1 MHGLHV
7 PVNTLLEKR
16 LSAHVTGDC
25 VAFDVL
31 HVVLNRLTDHVALL
45 ALGRH
50 SMVLILV
57 LLDLLVLA
65 ASKVTVGTLKHSICM
80 RPHFSF
86 LDCFLHFSLF
96 PRTMNSPDV
105 IFESRGY
112 FPHIGT
118 LRTGESL
125 LSVDSYHVSVE
136 LFHMFETLWTFARS
150 LLETLLFQLFANTD
164 KCWFVGLIFR
174 VPVISEL
181 IFHRIIFIIIEVWY
195 LIVSVI
201 SIIRI
206 DLGDNFFFPSP
217 KIFIIC
223 PIGNIVLDISL
234 EQEKKDMDT
243 STSP

>member
-7 PVNTLLEKR
+7 PVNTLLEQR

-45 ALGRH
+45 ALGRR

-57 LLDLLVLA
+57 LLDLSVLA
-65 ASKVTVGTLKHSICM
+65 ASKVTMGTLKHSICL

-86 LDCFLHFSLF
+86 LDRYLYFSLF
-96 PRTMNSPDV
+96 PRTMNSPDM

-112 FPHIGT
+112 FPYIGT

-125 LSVDSYHVSVE
+125 LSVDSYHVSVD

-150 LLETLLFQLFANTD
+150 LLKTLLFLLFADTD
-164 KCWFVGLIFR
+164 KFWFVGLIFR
-174 VPVISEL
+174 VPVIFEL
-181 IFHRIIFIIIEVWY
+181 TFHRIIFIIIEVWY

-201 SIIRI
+201 SIIGV
-206 DLGDNFFFPSP
+206 DLGDNLFFPFP
-217 KIFIIC
+217 EIFIIC
-223 PIGNIVLDISL
+223 PISNIVLYISL
-234 EQEKKDMDT
+234 EQEK
-243 STSP
+243 